1 VRIQLDLAKHGMP
14 TASDMKV
21 IAHGIDVRPDPNA
34 LVVGPTGVGLS
45 GDTLYVAD
53 SVNNRILA
61 VDGAMRRNDATTP
74 RVVSSG
80 GGLNDPLGLAIA
92 PNGDVL
98 SANGGDGNVVETTPH
113 GDQVATATL
122 DTNSGGGGNLFGIA
136 LVPHDRGLY
145 FVDDF
150 SSDNDLRV
158 ALTH

>member
-1 VRIQLDLAKHGMP
+1 VRIQLDLAKHMP
-14 TASDMKV
+14 AASDLRV

-34 LVVGPTGVGLS
+34 LVVGPTGLGLA
-45 GDTLYVAD
+45 GDTLYIAD
-53 SVNNRILA
+53 SVNNGILA
-61 VDGAMRRNDATTP
+61 VDGAMHRNGAMTP
-74 RVVSSG
+74 RVVSKG

-92 PNGDVL
+92 PNGNIV

-113 GDQVATATL
+113 GTQVATATL
-122 DTNSGGGGNLFGIA
+122 DKNSGGGGNLFGIA

-158 ALTH
+158 ALTSH